1 MNRALMTPDELKSL
15 KKGNFI
21 VTKTGANPMKSKLK
35 LFFEWGIKFE
45 EEFYMEEKKNIKIKY
60 ANKEKL
66 IKLVEEKYNKDKNL
80 ETIKKLQRLMES
92 QTESTSKKSKV
103 D

>member
-1 MNRALMTPDELKSL
+1 MMNRALMTPDELKSL

-45 EEFYMEEKKNIKIKY
+45 EEFNMEEN
-60 ANKEKL
+60 
-66 IKLVEEKYNKDKNL
+66 
-80 ETIKKLQRLMES
+80 
-92 QTESTSKKSKV
+92 KSK
-103 D
+103 